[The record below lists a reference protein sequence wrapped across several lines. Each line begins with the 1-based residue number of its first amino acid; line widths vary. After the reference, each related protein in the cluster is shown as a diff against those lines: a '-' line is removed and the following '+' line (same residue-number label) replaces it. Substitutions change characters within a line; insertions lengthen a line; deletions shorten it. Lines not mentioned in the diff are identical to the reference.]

1 MTQFKL
7 VSSLENIFPQSDGK
21 FYEINSLSML
31 IGERTSFQL
40 AINTD
45 EQLRFTLEGAD
56 TVSVKSYNIGFVP
69 SKAYP
74 RVGTMSM
81 IRGPRLS

>member
-1 MTQFKL
+1 MTQIKL
-7 VSSLENIFPQSDGK
+7 VSSLEKIFPQSDGN

-45 EQLRFTLEGAD
+45 EQLRFTVDGAE
-56 TVSVKSYNIGFVP
+56 SVD
-69 SKAYP
+69 
-74 RVGTMSM
+74 
-81 IRGPRLS
+81 RLCAVEACLL